1 MSLARA
7 LIMQTNQK
15 CFSIFVQRATFKICE
30 RYLFDKGGLELMLR
44 TEGLS

>member
-15 CFSIFVQRATFKICE
+15 RFSIFVQRATFKICE

>member
-15 CFSIFVQRATFKICE
+15 RFSIFVQRATFKICE
-30 RYLFDKGGLELMLR
+30 RYLFGKGGLELMLR

>member
-15 CFSIFVQRATFKICE
+15 HFSIFVQRATFKICE
-30 RYLFDKGGLELMLR
+30 RIFFGKGGLELMLR

>member
-15 CFSIFVQRATFKICE
+15 RFSIFVQRTTFKICE
-30 RYLFDKGGLELMLR
+30 RIFLAKED
-44 TEGLS
+44 SN